1 MHIEDTATVEDVEE
15 EIEAEIVEIELIEV
29 EAEIVEI
36 GAEVEV
42 ISIKN
47 YEKKLFFFYKKF
59 LENFYR
65 KR

>member
-15 EIEAEIVEIELIEV
+15 EEI

-36 GAEVEV
+36 GAEVKV
-42 ISIKN
+42 ISIKIMEKN
-47 YEKKLFFFYKKF
+47 YFFFYKNF